1 MARGEPVK
9 DTWWDDIEP
18 KIRSLVRIED
28 NLINEDPRF
37 VDPQAGNFQLCE
49 DSPAWK
55 LGFQRIPVEKIGL
68 YQSDER
74 ASWPVE
80 HPVRPMPAPPA
91 SPAGG

>member
-1 MARGEPVK
+1 
-9 DTWWDDIEP
+9 
-18 KIRSLVRIED
+18 LVQIED

-37 VDPQAGNFQLCE
+37 VDPQAGNFQLRE

-55 LGFQRIPVEKIGL
+55 LGFQRIPVEKIGP
-68 YQSDER
+68 YQDDSR

-91 SPAGG
+91 SPPGG